1 MKWGPRL
8 VIGTALALCV
18 AAKNVVHYWDL
29 TYAQANPDGLFERRV
44 IGVNGVWPPPTIHAT
59 LNDTLTIEV
68 RNSLDD
74 AVTIHAHGLLN
85 NNTSYMDGAFMITQC
100 GIPPGANFTYVYEL
114 TGCSTQWIHAH
125 KDLMYVD
132 GLRAPLIVHNPN
144 EPHKYDKDVV
154 VTLEDWYHQE
164 SPELIDQYFSWKNPG
179 GAEPVPNSAFVRV
192 DGEEGPWKV
201 ETNTTYRLRL
211 VNMSALSTF
220 HFAIEGH
227 SLKVIEVD
235 GVDTEAYEVTNV
247 QLSAAQRVSVLVT
260 TLNTTLNNYV
270 YHADMDTDMF
280 DTVPDGLVYNLT
292 GTIEYASGAP
302 VKHMETEWN
311 EFADFNL
318 IPVDKQPALGADVS
332 LSLEIEFG
340 QFTDARNHGSFN
352 NITYEK
358 PSLPSLLTALS
369 ADDPFDPLVYG
380 RQTNAWVVPYM
391 KDVEIVISNKDS
403 GHHPIHAHH
412 GQYQLVAR
420 GQVPYDPEQKIQL
433 PESPMRRDTFI
444 IPSGEYAVLR
454 FRSSTATLAFLH
466 CHIVTLH
473 EYTGLAMLLV
483 VAPDVMRETTHVPQ
497 VVYDQCEQQGI
508 AISGA
513 AREQS
518 GPDLYP
524 TGWTRKAKG
533 ALAGC
538 IIAALVG
545 FTAILWYGWKSNYRP
560 VRTSAEL

>member
-280 DTVPDGLVYNLT
+280 DT
-292 GTIEYASGAP
+292 
-302 VKHMETEWN
+302 
-311 EFADFNL
+311 
-318 IPVDKQPALGADVS
+318 
-332 LSLEIEFG
+332 
-340 QFTDARNHGSFN
+340 
-352 NITYEK
+352 
-358 PSLPSLLTALS
+358 
-369 ADDPFDPLVYG
+369 
-380 RQTNAWVVPYM
+380 
-391 KDVEIVISNKDS
+391 
-403 GHHPIHAHH
+403 
-412 GQYQLVAR
+412 
-420 GQVPYDPEQKIQL
+420 
-433 PESPMRRDTFI
+433 
-444 IPSGEYAVLR
+444 
-454 FRSSTATLAFLH
+454 
-466 CHIVTLH
+466 
-473 EYTGLAMLLV
+473 
-483 VAPDVMRETTHVPQ
+483 
-497 VVYDQCEQQGI
+497 
-508 AISGA
+508 
-513 AREQS
+513 
-518 GPDLYP
+518 
-524 TGWTRKAKG
+524 
-533 ALAGC
+533 
-538 IIAALVG
+538 
-545 FTAILWYGWKSNYRP
+545 
-560 VRTSAEL
+560 